1 MEKLYVNEIRPNGDV
16 STVGLFYSR
25 SEAEKIVVQLHGVPG
40 KSDCRYEIVEAVRHV
55 LTVNNSRGSQSAA
68 KERVMPY
75 IRTVSPSEA
84 TGKLKEIYESGA
96 GPSAAKGKV
105 SMIRQVQSLNPEVLA
120 AWRAIDVGIMQGES
134 RITRRQREMIA
145 TVVSATNHCS
155 Y

>member
-1 MEKLYVNEIRPNGDV
+1 
-16 STVGLFYSR
+16 
-25 SEAEKIVVQLHGVPG
+25 
-40 KSDCRYEIVEAVRHV
+40 
-55 LTVNNSRGSQSAA
+55 
-68 KERVMPY
+68 MPY
-75 IRTVSPSEA
+75 IKTIAPAEA
-84 TGKLKEIYESGA
+84 TGKLKEIYLSGA

-105 SMIRQVQSLNPEVLA
+105 SIIRQVQSLNPEVLA

>member
-1 MEKLYVNEIRPNGDV
+1 
-16 STVGLFYSR
+16 
-25 SEAEKIVVQLHGVPG
+25 
-40 KSDCRYEIVEAVRHV
+40 
-55 LTVNNSRGSQSAA
+55 
-68 KERVMPY
+68 MPY
-75 IRTVSPSEA
+75 IRTVPPSEA

-105 SMIRQVQSLNPEVLA
+105 SMIRQVQSLNPDVLA

-145 TVVSATNHCS
+145 TVVSVTNHCS

>member
-1 MEKLYVNEIRPNGDV
+1 
-16 STVGLFYSR
+16 
-25 SEAEKIVVQLHGVPG
+25 
-40 KSDCRYEIVEAVRHV
+40 
-55 LTVNNSRGSQSAA
+55 
-68 KERVMPY
+68 MPY
-75 IRTVSPSEA
+75 IKTVPPSEA
-84 TGKLKEIYESGA
+84 TGKLQEVYQSGS
-96 GPSAAKGKV
+96 GPSAARGKV